1 MSEDSFQRFVVDQL
15 TRLGVVTARAMFGG
29 YGLYHRD
36 FFFGII
42 HGGRLYLKTD
52 EQSRAGYLDR
62 GMQPFRPNHRQTL
75 RAYYQVPADVLEDDE
90 ALVEWA
96 RTSLRAGGG

>member
-29 YGLYHRD
+29 YGLYHHD
-36 FFFGII
+36 LFFGII

-52 EQSRAGYLDR
+52 KESRAGYLER
-62 GMQPFRPNHRQTL
+62 GMRPFRPNRRQTL
-75 RAYYQVPADVLEDDE
+75 RTYYQVPADVLEDDE

-96 RTSLRAGGG
+96 RKSLRAGGG